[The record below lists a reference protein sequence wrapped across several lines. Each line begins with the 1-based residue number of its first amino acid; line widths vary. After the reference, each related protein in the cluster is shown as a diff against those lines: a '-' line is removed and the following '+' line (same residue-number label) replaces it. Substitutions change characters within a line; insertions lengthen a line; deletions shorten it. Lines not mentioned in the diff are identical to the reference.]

1 LGRDL
6 VFGRYF
12 RGLILY
18 VFVFVVPASAQPAV
32 PAAVDYF
39 ARPSIEDAALSPDG
53 RRVAARTLIAGRPRL
68 AIFDMSGAAPSVRP
82 IGLPEE
88 ERLEWHRWLGPDRLL
103 VSLLLEGKNPAT
115 RLVRVDLATGRLTQL
130 GPARAAE
137 SGDQV
142 LHVSPDG
149 GFLLLSAAVS
159 GRPTPGVYRVNL
171 TTGAAMLAVAPQD
184 HVWDWYADSAGVIR
198 AGMAQDGKRSWML
211 YRKSEHERF
220 SRAARGAGAAG
231 STIDRFVPIRG
242 TDRGYALAQTPGGR
256 VGLYTYDFA
265 AGKLGTLLY
274 EDARVDLDGFQ
285 ADPDGRL
292 LGVEYSADRPET
304 RWFEPFMA
312 ARQARIDAALPGR
325 ANRVISTT
333 ADRSRSLIFS
343 ESAGD
348 PGAFYVYGEGQAILV
363 AAVSPR
369 LAGKPARM
377 EAVRY
382 RARDG
387 LEISGYLTLPAGRA
401 AHGLPLIVMP
411 HGGPFARDS
420 WGYDPWVQYLADR
433 GYAVLQPNYR
443 GSTGFGRGFVAK
455 GDGEWGRGMQT
466 DVDDGVDWLVGRGIA
481 DPGRVCIMGASY
493 GGYAA
498 MWAATRNDARYR
510 CAVSFA
516 GISDVA
522 AQLAYDHKTFTEHD
536 YRNWKRRIQGRAPSL
551 EALSPIGRAEAL
563 RMPILIAHGTDD
575 ETVPADQSIRF
586 HAALTRL
593 GRAHD
598 YVAYPG
604 QGHTLEG
611 PAANADFLERVG
623 RFLAA
628 HNPA

>member
-1 LGRDL
+1 M
-6 VFGRYF
+6 FGRY
-12 RGLILY
+12 LCVAIAC
-18 VFVFVVPASAQPAV
+18 VVLPATVASAQPAA
-32 PAAVDYF
+32 PSARAYF
-39 ARPSIEDAALSPDG
+39 AQPVIEDAALSPDG
-53 RRVAARTLIAGRPRL
+53 RKVAARTLVAGLARL
-68 AIFDMSGAAPSVRP
+68 AVFDMSGAAPSVRP
-82 IGLPEE
+82 IALPER

-103 VSLLLEGKNPAT
+103 VSLLLEGGTPTK
-115 RLVRVDLATGRLTQL
+115 RLVRIDIATGRITQL
-130 GPARAAE
+130 GPARTVE
-137 SGDQV
+137 SGDEI

-149 GFLLLSAAVS
+149 GFLLLGAAVP
-159 GRPTPGVYRVNL
+159 GRPTPGVYRIDL

-198 AGMAQDGKRSWML
+198 AGIAQDGKRSWML
-211 YRKSEHERF
+211 YRKSEHDRF
-220 SRAARGAGAAG
+220 SRSARGAAAAG
-231 STIDRFVPIRG
+231 SGIDRFVPIRG

-256 VGLYTYDFA
+256 VGLYSYDFP
-265 AGKLGTLLY
+265 AGKLGALLY

-285 ADPDGRL
+285 TDPDGRL
-292 LGVEYSADRPET
+292 LGVDYSADRPET

-312 ARQARIDAALPGR
+312 ARQAQIDAVLPGR

-333 ADRSRSLIFS
+333 VDRGRSLVFS

-348 PGAFYVYGEGQAILV
+348 PGAFYVYGEGRAALV
-363 AAVSPR
+363 AAVSPG

-377 EAVRY
+377 EAIRY

-387 LEISGYLTLPAGRA
+387 LEISGYLTLPAARA

-411 HGGPFARDS
+411 HGGPFARDR

-433 GYAVLQPNYR
+433 GYAVFQPNYR

-455 GDGEWGRGMQT
+455 GDGEWGRGMQG
-466 DVDDGVDWLVGRGIA
+466 DVDAGVDWLARKGVI

-498 MWAATRNDARYR
+498 MWAAARNDSRYR

-516 GISDVA
+516 GISDVG
-522 AQLAYDHKTFTEHD
+522 AQLAYDHKTFEERD
-536 YRNWKRRIQGRAPSL
+536 YRNWKRRIQGDAPSL
-551 EALSPIGRAEAL
+551 DALSPIVRVAAL
-563 RMPILIAHGTDD
+563 RMPILIAHGTAD
-575 ETVPADQSIRF
+575 ETVPPDQSIRL
-586 HAALTRL
+586 HDALTRL

-611 PAANADFLERVG
+611 PADNADFLERVG

>member
-1 LGRDL
+1 M
-6 VFGRYF
+6 VGRYLC
-12 RGLILY
+12 GVIACVLLPAT
-18 VFVFVVPASAQPAV
+18 VASAQPAAP
-32 PAAVDYF
+32 PARAYF
-39 ARPSIEDAALSPDG
+39 AQPAIEDAALSPDG

-68 AIFDMSGAAPSVRP
+68 AIFDMSGAAPSLRP
-82 IGLPEE
+82 IALPER

-103 VSLLLEGKNPAT
+103 VSLLLEGGTPAK
-115 RLVRVDLATGRLTQL
+115 RLVRVDIATGRLTQL
-130 GPARAAE
+130 GPARTAE
-137 SGDQV
+137 SGDEI
-142 LHVSPDG
+142 LHVSPNG
-149 GFLLLSAAVS
+149 GFLLLSAAVP
-159 GRPTPGVYRVNL
+159 GRPTPGVYRIDL
-171 TTGAAMLAVAPQD
+171 TTGAATLAVAPQD

-211 YRKSEHERF
+211 YRKSEHDRF
-220 SRAARGAGAAG
+220 SRSARGAGAAG
-231 STIDRFVPIRG
+231 SGIDRFVPIRG
-242 TDRGYALAQTPGGR
+242 TDRGYALAQTPEGR
-256 VGLYTYDFA
+256 VGLYSYDFA
-265 AGKLGTLLY
+265 AGKLGALLY

-285 ADPDGRL
+285 TDPDGRL
-292 LGVEYSADRPET
+292 LGVDTSADRPET

-312 ARQARIDAALPGR
+312 ARQAQIDAALPGR
-325 ANRVISTT
+325 ANRVIATT
-333 ADRSRSLIFS
+333 ADRSRSLVFS

-348 PGAFYVYGEGQAILV
+348 PGAFYVYGEGRATLV
-363 AAVSPR
+363 SAVSPG

-377 EAVRY
+377 ETVRY

-433 GYAVLQPNYR
+433 GYAVFQPNYR

-455 GDGEWGRGMQT
+455 GDGEWGRGMQADT
-466 DVDDGVDWLVGRGIA
+466 DDGVDWLAGKGIA

-498 MWAATRNDARYR
+498 MWAAARSDARYR

-516 GISDVA
+516 GISDVG
-522 AQLAYDHKTFTEHD
+522 AQLAYDRKTFTERD
-536 YRNWKRRIQGRAPSL
+536 YRAWKRRIQGDAPSL
-551 EALSPIGRAEAL
+551 DAISPIGRVAAL
-563 RMPILIAHGTDD
+563 RMPILIAHGTAD
-575 ETVPADQSIRF
+575 ETVPPDQSIRL
-586 HAALTRL
+586 HDALTHL

-611 PAANADFLERVG
+611 PADNADFLERVG

>member
-1 LGRDL
+1 M
-6 VFGRYF
+6 VGRYLCAAIMCALF
-12 RGLILY
+12 SAI
-18 VFVFVVPASAQPAV
+18 PASAQPAALSARV
-32 PAAVDYF
+32 YF
-39 ARPSIEDAALSPDG
+39 AQPAIEDAALSPDG
-53 RRVAARTLIAGRPRL
+53 RHVAARTLIADRPRL
-68 AIFDMSGAAPSVRP
+68 AIFDMSGAAPAVHP
-82 IGLPEE
+82 IGLPQD

-103 VSLLLEGKNPAT
+103 VSLLLESENPTT
-115 RLVRVDLATGRLTQL
+115 RLVRVDLATGQLTQL

-184 HVWDWYADSAGVIR
+184 HVWEWYADSAGVIR

-211 YRKSEHERF
+211 YRKSEHDRF
-220 SRAARGAGAAG
+220 SRSVQGAGSG
-231 STIDRFVPIRG
+231 IDRFVPIRG

-256 VGLYTYDFA
+256 VGLYAYDFP
-265 AGKLGTLLY
+265 AGRLGALLY

-285 ADPDGRL
+285 TDPDGRL

-304 RWFEPFMA
+304 RWFDSGMA
-312 ARQARIDAALPGR
+312 TRQAQIDAALPGR

-348 PGAFYVYGEGQAILV
+348 PGAFYVYGDGRAMLV
-363 AAVSPR
+363 AAVSPG
-369 LAGKPARM
+369 LAGKSARM

-401 AHGLPLIVMP
+401 AHDLPLIVMP

-455 GDGEWGRGMQT
+455 GDGEWGRGMQA
-466 DVDDGVDWLVGRGIA
+466 DVDDGVDWLVGQGVA

-498 MWAATRNDARYR
+498 MWAATRNDSRYR

-551 EALSPIGRAEAL
+551 DALSPMARVAAL
-563 RMPILIAHGTDD
+563 RMPILIAHGTAD
-575 ETVPADQSIRF
+575 ETVPPDQSVRL
-586 HAALTRL
+586 HEALTRL

-598 YVAYPG
+598 YVAYRG

-611 PAANADFLERVG
+611 PVDNADFLDRVG

>member
-1 LGRDL
+1 M
-6 VFGRYF
+6 VGRYF
-12 RGLILY
+12 CAAIAC
-18 VFVFVVPASAQPAV
+18 VFLTATVASAQPAA
-32 PAAVDYF
+32 PSARAYF
-39 ARPSIEDAALSPDG
+39 AQPGIEDAVLSPDG
-53 RRVAARTLIAGRPRL
+53 RHVAARTLVAGRARL
-68 AIFDMSGAAPSVRP
+68 AIFDMSGAAPAVRP
-82 IGLPEE
+82 IALPER

-103 VSLLLEGKNPAT
+103 VSLLLEGAAPAK
-115 RLVRVDLATGRLTQL
+115 RLVRIDIATGLLTQI
-130 GPARAAE
+130 GPARSAE
-137 SGDQV
+137 SGDEI

-149 GFLLLSAAVS
+149 GFLLFSAAVS
-159 GRPTPGVYRVNL
+159 GRPTPGVYRLNL
-171 TTGAAMLAVAPQD
+171 VTGDATLAVAPQD

-198 AGMAQDGKRSWML
+198 AGMARDGKHSWML
-211 YRKSEHERF
+211 YRKSEHDRF
-220 SRAARGAGAAG
+220 SRSARGAGAAG
-231 STIDRFVPIRG
+231 SGIDRFVPIRG

-256 VGLYTYDFA
+256 VGLYAYDFA
-265 AGKLGTLLY
+265 AGKLGALLY

-285 ADPDGRL
+285 TDPDGRL

-304 RWFEPFMA
+304 RWFEASMA
-312 ARQARIDAALPGR
+312 AWQAQIDAALPGR

-333 ADRSRSLIFS
+333 VDRRHSLVFS

-348 PGAFYVYGEGQAILV
+348 PGAFYVYGDGRATLV
-363 AAVSPR
+363 AAVSPG

-377 EAVRY
+377 QAVHY

-387 LEISGYLTLPAGRA
+387 LEISGYLTLPAGRP

-455 GDGEWGRGMQT
+455 GDGEWGRGMQN
-466 DVDDGVDWLVGRGIA
+466 DVDDGVDWLTGRGIA

-498 MWAATRNDARYR
+498 MWAAARNDSRYR

-522 AQLAYDHKTFTEHD
+522 AQLAYDRKTFNERD
-536 YRNWKRRIQGRAPSL
+536 YRAWKRRIQGDAPSL
-551 EALSPIGRAEAL
+551 DALSPIARVAAL
-563 RMPILIAHGTDD
+563 RMPILIAHGTGD
-575 ETVPADQSIRF
+575 ETVPPDQSVRL
-586 HAALTRL
+586 HDALTRL
-593 GRAHD
+593 GRAHA

-611 PAANADFLERVG
+611 PADNADFLERVG
-623 RFLAA
+623 RFLAV